1 MSYNALAPLLHPP
14 ERQLPSLR
22 RLGLRSV
29 DVSATGSLEI
39 DEKAWDGGT
48 IARLQ
53 RSRWMKEIMLGRT
66 RYIDVI
72 WE

>member
-1 MSYNALAPLLHPP
+1 MSINALAPLLHPP

-22 RLGLRSV
+22 KLGLRSV
-29 DVSATGSLEI
+29 DSTTAKSLE
-39 DEKAWDGGT
+39 DGEKAVSEK
-48 IARLQ
+48 LQ
-53 RSRWMKEIMLGRT
+53 RVRWMKEIMLGRT

>member
-1 MSYNALAPLLHPP
+1 MSINALALLLHPS

-22 RLGLRSV
+22 KLGLRSV
-29 DVSATGSLEI
+29 DASLDL
-39 DEKAWDGGT
+39 DEKAEDGGT
-48 IARLQ
+48 SAKPQRAR
-53 RSRWMKEIMLGRT
+53 WIKEIMLGRT

>member
-1 MSYNALAPLLHPP
+1 MSINALAPLLHPS
-14 ERQLPSLR
+14 ERRLPSLR

-29 DVSATGSLEI
+29 DVTTSGALDV
-39 DEKAWDGGT
+39 DEKAVSEK
-48 IARLQ
+48 LQ
-53 RSRWMKEIMLGRT
+53 RVRWTKEIMLGRT

>member
-1 MSYNALAPLLHPP
+1 MSINALAQLLHPP

-22 RLGLRSV
+22 KLGLRSV
-29 DVSATGSLEI
+29 EASLDL
-39 DEKAWDGGT
+39 DEKAEDGGT
-48 IARLQ
+48 SARLQ

-66 RYIDVI
+66 RYIDVV